1 MTAEHDA
8 RRQWLA
14 LYVLCAGVLM
24 IVLDT
29 TIVNVAL
36 PSIREDLAFS
46 ATSLVW
52 VVNAYMC
59 PSRPRRRAPGRAFAR
74 QGDAMLR
81 VLLPVDGSESS
92 TRAVQMAVQMY
103 QRLGKVEVL
112 LLHVEVAD
120 GVPATALAQGD
131 QRAAAPADP
140 LAPAK
145 ALLDAAG
152 VPHTSEMR
160 RGYVPP
166 VIAEYASVMRCDAIV
181 MSPPIR
187 RSWRK
192 GRRAKR

>member
-1 MTAEHDA
+1 
-8 RRQWLA
+8 
-14 LYVLCAGVLM
+14 
-24 IVLDT
+24 
-29 TIVNVAL
+29 
-36 PSIREDLAFS
+36 
-46 ATSLVW
+46 
-52 VVNAYMC
+52 
-59 PSRPRRRAPGRAFAR
+59 
-74 QGDAMLR
+74 MLR

-166 VIAEYASVMRCDAIV
+166 VIAEYASGDAL
-181 MSPPIR
+181 R
-187 RSWRK
+187 RHRH
-192 GRRAKR
+192 GHARTGLDRRRRGLDRAAGHRVVGPARDTG

>member
-1 MTAEHDA
+1 
-8 RRQWLA
+8 
-14 LYVLCAGVLM
+14 
-24 IVLDT
+24 
-29 TIVNVAL
+29 
-36 PSIREDLAFS
+36 
-46 ATSLVW
+46 
-52 VVNAYMC
+52 
-59 PSRPRRRAPGRAFAR
+59 
-74 QGDAMLR
+74 MLR

-160 RGYVPP
+160 RGSCT
-166 VIAEYASVMRCDAIV
+166 AAFFSARAIV
-181 MSPPIR
+181 VRSFCSPIGLAAGGAAAVCFAAATGFSEEVSALSPVHAAAPMRLAIESNR
-187 RSWRK
+187 GILRIATS
-192 GRRAKR
+192 GRW